1 MLMYYWSKILKK
13 LRGSAIK
20 NSSINKFSKIE
31 SGTSFVNS
39 SMDKYSFC
47 GYNCEISHCEIG
59 SYVSIANNVIIGGG
73 VHPMDWVGMSPVFYI
88 GRDSVK
94 KKFSSFERLPPTTTI
109 IGNDVW
115 IGNNV
120 LIKQGVKIGHGSV
133 IGMGS
138 VITKNVESYS
148 IVAGVPGREIKK
160 RFDEDVINELLK
172 IKWWDFSDDKLER
185 YATYIKNPKFFI
197 KQYYIDS
204 KIK

>member
-1 MLMYYWSKILKK
+1 MLIYYWAKILKK
-13 LRGSAIK
+13 FRGSAIK
-20 NSSINKFSKIE
+20 NSSIHKTSKIE

-73 VHPMDWVGMSPVFYI
+73 VHPMDWVGMSPVFYN

-94 KKFSSFERLPPTTTI
+94 KKFSNFERLPPKTTT

-120 LIKQGVKIGHGSV
+120 LIKQGVKIGHGAV

-138 VITKNVESYS
+138 VITRNVESYS
-148 IVAGVPGREIKK
+148 VVAGVPGREIKK
-160 RFDEDVINELLK
+160 RFDEDVIKALLK
-172 IKWWDFSDDKLER
+172 IKWWDFSEDKLER
-185 YATYIKNPKFFI
+185 YAIYIKNPKTFI
-197 KQYYIDS
+197 NQYFMDS
-204 KIK
+204 KL

>member
-1 MLMYYWSKILKK
+1 MLIYYWAKILKK
-13 LRGSAIK
+13 IRGSAIK
-20 NSSINKFSKIE
+20 KSSIHKSSKIE

-73 VHPMDWVGMSPVFYI
+73 VHPMDWVGMSPVFYK

-94 KKFSSFERLPPTTTI
+94 KKFSIFERLPPKTTT

-120 LIKQGVKIGHGSV
+120 LIKQGVKIGHGAV

-148 IVAGVPGREIKK
+148 VVAGVPGREIKK
-160 RFDEDVINELLK
+160 RFDEDIVKALLK
-172 IKWWDFSDDKLER
+172 IKWWDFSEDKLER
-185 YATYIKNPKFFI
+185 YAIYIKNPKTFI
-197 KQYYIDS
+197 NQYFIDS
-204 KIK
+204 KL